1 MLSYRAS
8 LRGPTRGRGAELV
21 AHAVYAVRMTPD
33 ERRERHRQA
42 QARYA
47 ATEKGKAKREAWR
60 VEDVRTGGA
69 ANRQYRYAMGLADAR
84 SETFL
89 AGYGYEVNDLHAL
102 FGAALRRGLRDA

>member
-1 MLSYRAS
+1 
-8 LRGPTRGRGAELV
+8 
-21 AHAVYAVRMTPD
+21 MTD

-84 SETFL
+84 GETFL
-89 AGYGYEVNDLHAL
+89 AAHGAGDLHAL
-102 FGAALRRGLRDA
+102 FGALLRRGLRDA